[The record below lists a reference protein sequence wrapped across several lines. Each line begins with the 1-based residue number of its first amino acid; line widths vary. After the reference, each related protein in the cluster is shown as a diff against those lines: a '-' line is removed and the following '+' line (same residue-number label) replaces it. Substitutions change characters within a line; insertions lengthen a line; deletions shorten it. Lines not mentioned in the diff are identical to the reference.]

1 MGISRRTRQNLHRSE
16 ALTKRILQR
25 SPRRSSE
32 HPEQRPKARLQALS
46 RRQRCFVV
54 RFRRS
59 RALARVHMR
68 SAPAASASR
77 ARSTRPFSAPRS
89 GAPLPIACRT
99 RDSLPL
105 SPGEV
110 RVSSYRP
117 ASEDRRSLRWVSI
130 DSNHPRLRVSS
141 RRVARVGPPP
151 GGRPAFRVP
160 PSQCSPWRVFGTRPP
175 SQTTR
180 DLTNKPP
187 PSPSIRHVHRH
198 HRQQREQRRNH
209 RRAQDPDRRHQVRS
223 LPSHPQN
230 IPPTGRPVPRD
241 RLFQTIDPFLLTTN
255 RA

>member
-1 MGISRRTRQNLHRSE
+1 MCNLHGYFRSNSLE
-16 ALTKRILQR
+16 FASIGS
-25 SPRRSSE
+25 SPSVSCNVHRTYPSE

-77 ARSTRPFSAPRS
+77 ARSTRPFSAPTS

-110 RVSSYRP
+110 RVSSHC
-117 ASEDRRSLRWVSI
+117 SDDRRSLRWVSI
-130 DSNHPRLRVSS
+130 DSNDPRMRVSS

-160 PSQCSPWRVFGTRPP
+160 PSRAHPGVFLERDPGPRRRV
-175 SQTTR
+175 
-180 DLTNKPP
+180 
-187 PSPSIRHVHRH
+187 I
-198 HRQQREQRRNH
+198 
-209 RRAQDPDRRHQVRS
+209 
-223 LPSHPQN
+223 
-230 IPPTGRPVPRD
+230 
-241 RLFQTIDPFLLTTN
+241 
-255 RA
+255 

>member
-1 MGISRRTRQNLHRSE
+1 MGISRRIRQNLHRSE

-25 SPRRSSE
+25 SPRRPSE

-77 ARSTRPFSAPRS
+77 ARSTRPFSAPTS

-117 ASEDRRSLRWVSI
+117 VSEDRRSLRWVSI

-230 IPPTGRPVPRD
+230 IPPDRTPRAPRSSLPD
-241 RLFQTIDPFLLTTN
+241 D
-255 RA
+255 

>member
-1 MGISRRTRQNLHRSE
+1 MIGICLNVLRMCNLLVWVFHVELAIDRK
-16 ALTKRILQR
+16 LTKRILQR
-25 SPRRSSE
+25 SPRCHSE

-110 RVSSYRP
+110 RVSSYR
-117 ASEDRRSLRWVSI
+117 SDDRRSLRWVSI
-130 DSNHPRLRVSS
+130 DSNDPRMRVSS
-141 RRVARVGPPP
+141 RRVARRPSARRSPMAGFLPASAHP
-151 GGRPAFRVP
+151 G
-160 PSQCSPWRVFGTRPP
+160 VFLE
-175 SQTTR
+175 R
-180 DLTNKPP
+180 D
-187 PSPSIRHVHRH
+187 
-198 HRQQREQRRNH
+198 
-209 RRAQDPDRRHQVRS
+209 
-223 LPSHPQN
+223 
-230 IPPTGRPVPRD
+230 PVPD
-241 RLFQTIDPFLLTTN
+241 D
-255 RA
+255 A